1 MTFCFLIAGYYD
13 VVEILDAIERALFGT
28 VDESWALRLSIPV
41 NAWADSRT
49 GNYKKGSPIDVVS
62 MFLHLS
68 Y

>member
-1 MTFCFLIAGYYD
+1 MIAGDYD
-13 VVEILDAIERALFGT
+13 VVEILDVIERALFGGT